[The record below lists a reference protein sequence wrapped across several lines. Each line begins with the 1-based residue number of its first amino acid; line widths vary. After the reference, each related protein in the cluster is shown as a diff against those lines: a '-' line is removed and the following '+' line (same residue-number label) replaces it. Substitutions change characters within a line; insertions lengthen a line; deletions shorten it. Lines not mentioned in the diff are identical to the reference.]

1 MYDFTLLIVKDNLL
15 RLSGQNPNLMDVC
28 HWAILFSQRKIWCS
42 LCSERLNGVYPVRC
56 EQSGIQNVFP
66 LLQSMSYKTP
76 SQMLGPLS
84 AHIVVLLQNQKSGEP
99 TADLRMPRTHLCN
112 RFSLGLSHT
121 RSQYPTFYSTQSPFV
136 RCPILSV
143 NTFGF
148 SEKVQEG
155 Q

>member
-84 AHIVVLLQNQKSGEP
+84 AHIVVLLQNQKSGGAHCRLEN
-99 TADLRMPRTHLCN
+99 AKDSSLQQVFLRLVTHTVTISNFLLNPVSLCTLPN
-112 RFSLGLSHT
+112 LI
-121 RSQYPTFYSTQSPFV
+121 
-136 RCPILSV
+136 C
-143 NTFGF
+143 
-148 SEKVQEG
+148 
-155 Q
+155 